1 MSQDRDHS
9 ADAEEARREAPGEQ
23 PPADQGGQSAPDG
36 EGHPSPSGPDA
47 GGTAPVDEQNNDGQA
62 VGSEQD
68 IEQDSGQDTGQADQD
83 AEPSA
88 EERLQAEV
96 LDLQDQVARGKAD
109 AYNAEQRF
117 NAFVKRSREQEA
129 AAKEAG
135 RSDVVEALIPVL
147 DDIALAR
154 QHGELTGPFLAI
166 ADKLE
171 ATLSSRYGLERFG
184 EVGEE
189 FDPTLHEA
197 LMHQTAEGAESTTI
211 AMVAQPGY
219 RRGEAIV
226 RPARVGVVGP
236 E

>member
-1 MSQDRDHS
+1 MSQDREHS
-9 ADAEEARREAPGEQ
+9 AEAEETRREAPGEQ
-23 PPADQGGQSAPDG
+23 APADQGGQPVSDG
-36 EGHPSPSGPDA
+36 EGHPSSSDTGA
-47 GGTAPVDEQNNDGQA
+47 GATAPENTRGEDGQA
-62 VGSEQD
+62 VGSDQDQQAEQD
-68 IEQDSGQDTGQADQD
+68 VEL
-83 AEPSA
+83 SA

-117 NAFVKRSREQEA
+117 NAFVKRAREQEA
-129 AAKEAG
+129 AAKDAG

-171 ATLSSRYGLERFG
+171 ATLSSRYGMERFG

-197 LMHQTAEGAESTTI
+197 LMHQTAEDAESTTI